1 MSGALTVREAARED
15 IPAILDMLVDDD
27 LGKTREDASEA
38 GRGTYDAAFDRIEK
52 SSDVS
57 LKIAELD
64 GRPVGTFLFIVIP
77 GFALKGMLRVEIE
90 QVRIASSHRGKGLGR
105 QMIGWAIAEAQRIGA
120 GMVQLAMNKSRTD
133 SHRFYESLGFTASHE
148 GFKLYL

>member
-38 GRGTYDAAFDRIEK
+38 GRGIYDAAFDRIAA
-52 SSDVS
+52 SDNVS
-57 LKIAELD
+57 LKIAEL
-64 GRPVGTFLFIVIP
+64 GGEPVGTFLLIVIP
-77 GFALKGMLRVEIE
+77 GLALKGMLRVEIE
-90 QVRIASSHRGKGLGR
+90 QVRIASTHRGKGLGR
-105 QMIGWAIAEAQRIGA
+105 KMIGWAVGEARRLGA
-120 GMVQLAMNKSRTD
+120 GMVQLTMNKSRTQ

>member
-1 MSGALTVREAARED
+1 MTSLADIRPGERSLTSGAFATLLLTV
-15 IPAILDMLVDDD
+15 
-27 LGKTREDASEA
+27 
-38 GRGTYDAAFDRIEK
+38 
-52 SSDVS
+52 
-57 LKIAELD
+57 
-64 GRPVGTFLFIVIP
+64 VGTFLFIVIP